1 MTASSIEAPR
11 AMQDAI
17 PLDKVHPVPW
27 VFFVL
32 NLLLLKILIS
42 DFETNI
48 SSTIFEF
55 KILKKALSL
64 IS

>member
-27 VFFVL
+27 VWR
-32 NLLLLKILIS
+32 
-42 DFETNI
+42 
-48 SSTIFEF
+48 EF
-55 KILKKALSL
+55 KRGQDIILAPSFVTRTSKTDFPFKCPPFIKAE
-64 IS
+64 